1 MMIQR
6 IGKAKLNDFKK
17 TITLSIVICLAVMVL
32 PSLAYPWKGK
42 VVGISD
48 GDTITVLDRGKG
60 HRVRLFGIDCPEKD
74 QDFGSKA
81 KKFTSDMVY
90 GKEVSVDNITTDG
103 YGRIVGRV
111 TVNGKNLNEELVRNG
126 LAWWYRKYA
135 THEEKLKELEES
147 ARSQKIGLWSRK
159 NPVPPWNFRHNKR

>member
-1 MMIQR
+1 MNEPT
-6 IGKAKLNDFKK
+6 GKAKLNYLQK
-17 TITLSIVICLAVMVL
+17 TITGPIVICLALLVL
-32 PSLAYPWKGK
+32 PSLAYSWKGK

-90 GKEVSVDNITTDG
+90 GKEVSVDTVATDD
-103 YGRIVGRV
+103 YGRIVAWV
-111 TVNGKNLNEELVRNG
+111 TINGKNLNEELVRNG
-126 LAWWYRKYA
+126 LAWWYKKYA
-135 THEEKLKELEES
+135 PHEGKLKELEES
-147 ARSQKIGLWSRK
+147 ARSQGIGLWSRR